1 MSGLRT
7 RRRAVRRRRRR
18 CASVPGE
25 QFTRGAGVSKGNDAA
40 AAARVAQRQRGC
52 CALCGC
58 LGRCSARAVR
68 PGDAVRGS
76 ASRKMNQRRVRSAR
90 CANKLC
96 RRLAQAVLASVLLA
110 ASAQIAGRVIRTPT
124 IAIHRRTMAPS
135 ARQQPRETALVSQV
149 CSPKIHKIRR
159 AARHTDAAQAAAIAV
174 SRPGITTK
182 QPQQVKGSPRTASTI
197 SGCRAGPQARSAS

>member
-1 MSGLRT
+1 MTRMNEVVGICLHRALRSSVFFWG
-7 RRRAVRRRRRR
+7 RRPWFLRDAAAR
-18 CASVPGE
+18 CGNGVEGASVPGE

-96 RRLAQAVLASVLLA
+96 RRLAQAALASVLLA
-110 ASAQIAGRVIRTPT
+110 ARADSYAGLSDAIDSYPPPYDGSVRTLT
-124 IAIHRRTMAPS
+124 LREILVFRR
-135 ARQQPRETALVSQV
+135 
-149 CSPKIHKIRR
+149 
-159 AARHTDAAQAAAIAV
+159 
-174 SRPGITTK
+174 
-182 QPQQVKGSPRTASTI
+182 
-197 SGCRAGPQARSAS
+197 